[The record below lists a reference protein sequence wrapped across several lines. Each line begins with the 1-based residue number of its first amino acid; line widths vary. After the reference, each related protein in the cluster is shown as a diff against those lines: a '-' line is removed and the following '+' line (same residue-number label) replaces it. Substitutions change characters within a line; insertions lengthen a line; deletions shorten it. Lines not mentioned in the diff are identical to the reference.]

1 MSSWLYAL
9 VGGGMIGGASALLL
23 LTHGRIAGIAGITGA
38 LFQRSTRDRAWRL
51 SFLIGL
57 ALSGLLAG
65 LAAPSLI
72 GAPVRSPLL
81 LVAAGLLVGYGTRL
95 GSGCTSGHGVCG
107 LSRFSTRSLIAVAT
121 FMTTGAITATI
132 VGGA

>member
-1 MSSWLYAL
+1 
-9 VGGGMIGGASALLL
+9 MIGGASALLL

-38 LFQRSTRDRAWRL
+38 LFQRSTSDRVWRV

-57 ALSGLLAG
+57 VLSGMIAALL
-65 LAAPSLI
+65 APSLI

-81 LVAAGLLVGYGTRL
+81 VVIGGLLVGYGTRL

-107 LSRFSTRSLIAVAT
+107 LSRLSTRSVIAVAT

-132 VGGA
+132 AGSL